1 MVLSSG
7 GRVCASFLRVCV
19 WGETEIEESGGRTFV
34 QSTCV
39 EEEEVLE
46 GCYFGPW
53 LRRCE
58 ELSLI
63 YTGGEIPPE
72 NLM

>member
-1 MVLSSG
+1 MCG
-7 GRVCASFLRVCV
+7 GRLRSRNLGGEHSFSLL
-19 WGETEIEESGGRTFV
+19 
-34 QSTCV
+34 V

-63 YTGGEIPPE
+63 YIGGEIPPE

>member
-1 MVLSSG
+1 MCG
-7 GRVCASFLRVCV
+7 GRLRSRNLGGEHSFSLL
-19 WGETEIEESGGRTFV
+19 
-34 QSTCV
+34 V

>member
-1 MVLSSG
+1 MRES
-7 GRVCASFLRVCV
+7 A
-19 WGETEIEESGGRTFV
+19 IEESGVRTLV
-34 QSTCV
+34 PSTCV

-46 GCYFGPW
+46 GCYFGLW

-63 YTGGEIPPE
+63 CTGGEIPFE